1 MYKSGTASLVNAS
14 RVVDLLLKQY
24 GPERVKGVERLSE
37 AAFRVRLYGGGMAHA
52 FVEPDGSLRIPEL
65 EEVC

>member
-1 MYKSGTASLVNAS
+1 MYKSVTASL
-14 RVVDLLLKQY
+14 
-24 GPERVKGVERLSE
+24 ERLSE